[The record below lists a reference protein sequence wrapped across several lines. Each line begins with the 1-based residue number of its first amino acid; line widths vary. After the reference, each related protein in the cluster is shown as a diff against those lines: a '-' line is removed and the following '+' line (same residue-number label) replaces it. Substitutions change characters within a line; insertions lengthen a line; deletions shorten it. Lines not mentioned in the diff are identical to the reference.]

1 MVIVE
6 KRPIVKEN
14 NTETFMVTV
23 AKILQYI
30 DLYWLKFCN
39 WLYYVGQTL
48 TPLLKVNITYIHI
61 RIIINL
67 H

>member
-30 DLYWLKFCN
+30 DLY
-39 WLYYVGQTL
+39 
-48 TPLLKVNITYIHI
+48 
-61 RIIINL
+61 
-67 H
+67 

>member
-6 KRPIVKEN
+6 KGPIVKEN

-30 DLYWLKFCN
+30 DLY
-39 WLYYVGQTL
+39 
-48 TPLLKVNITYIHI
+48 
-61 RIIINL
+61 
-67 H
+67 